1 MGLFNSAEIDLEI
14 GDNVSKHK
22 AIVNCILALFITAVL
37 KPLWA
42 QTDKPLLAG
51 VAGPAISLTY
61 AFVTQ
66 DIGLWK
72 KHRLDARVIVFESGS
87 ILAQVARAGDVKF
100 AINSGP
106 TTIAARTQGADSVII
121 AAMVNTLPYSLVVAK
136 GITKWS
142 ELKGKKIAISRFGS
156 GTDTAIR
163 LVCKKFGLDPAKDI
177 VIIQGGTQPSR
188 LQALAAGAIDGTLVS
203 PPLDLTAKKQ
213 GYPILVNIAD
223 LGIPYPQLVIETTD
237 RINRENPQ
245 AVKSFLKGFIEGVY
259 YVATHKEE
267 TKKIITKYLKTA
279 DAEILEATYQSF
291 MQVTDYSGNPNI
303 EGVRNAIDEVAQRVP
318 AARTK
323 KPEEFIDTRFLKEL
337 EKEGFFKELQRKS

>member
-1 MGLFNSAEIDLEI
+1 MT
-14 GDNVSKHK
+14 KH
-22 AIVNCILALFITAVL
+22 L
-37 KPLWA
+37 KPSVICIAAIFTFVSLKPVWA
-42 QTDKPLLAG
+42 QTNKSLLAG

-66 DIGLWK
+66 DVGLWK
-72 KHRLDARVIVFESGS
+72 KHGLDARVIVFEAGS
-87 ILAQVARAGDVKF
+87 TLAQVARSGDVKF

-142 ELKGKKIAISRFGS
+142 DLKGKRIAISRFGS

-177 VIIQGGTQPSR
+177 IILQGGTQPSR

-213 GYPILVNIAD
+213 GYSILVNIAD

-237 RINRENPQ
+237 RFNRENPD
-245 AVKSFLKGFIEGVY
+245 AVKSLLKGFIEGVH
-259 YVATHKEE
+259 YVAAHKEV

-279 DAEILEATYQSF
+279 DPEILEATYQSF
-291 MQVTDYSGNPNI
+291 LQVTYYSANPNT
-303 EGVRNAIDEVAQRVP
+303 EGVRNSIDEVALRVP
-318 AARTK
+318 AARSK
-323 KPEEFIDTRFLKEL
+323 KPEDFIDTRFLKEL
-337 EKEGFFKELQRKS
+337 EKEGFFRQFQRKI

>member
-1 MGLFNSAEIDLEI
+1 MKWRHRVIKPNNPSLIC
-14 GDNVSKHK
+14 
-22 AIVNCILALFITAVL
+22 IVAVL
-37 KPLWA
+37 TFLSLKPVWA
-42 QTDKPLLAG
+42 QTDKSLLAG

-61 AFVTQ
+61 AFVAQ
-66 DIGLWK
+66 DAGLWK
-72 KHRLDARVIVFESGS
+72 KHGLDTRVIVFEAGS
-87 ILAQVARAGDVKF
+87 TLAQVARSGDVKF
-100 AINSGP
+100 AINSGRRRLRRAP
-106 TTIAARTQGADSVII
+106 KGADSVII
-121 AAMVNTLPYSLVVAK
+121 AATVNTLPYSLVVAK

-142 ELKGKKIAISRFGS
+142 DLKGKKIAISRFGS

-177 VIIQGGTQPSR
+177 VILQGGTQPSR

-213 GYPILVNIAD
+213 GYPILVNIAE

-237 RINRENPQ
+237 RFNRENPH
-245 AVKSFLKGFIEGVY
+245 AVKSFLKGFIEGVH

-279 DAEILEATYQSF
+279 DPEILEATYQSF
-291 MQVTDYSGNPNI
+291 IQVTDYSGNPNI

-318 AARTK
+318 AARSK
-323 KPEEFIDTRFLKEL
+323 KPEDFIDTRFLREL
-337 EKEGFFKELQRKS
+337 EKEGFFKQLQRKS

>member
-1 MGLFNSAEIDLEI
+1 MIKQLKLSVL
-14 GDNVSKHK
+14 
-22 AIVNCILALFITAVL
+22 CILAVL
-37 KPLWA
+37 TFLSSKPLWA
-42 QTDKPLLAG
+42 QTSKSLLAG

-61 AFVTQ
+61 AFVAQ
-66 DIGLWK
+66 DAGLWK
-72 KHRLDARVIVFESGS
+72 KHGLDARVIVFEAGS
-87 ILAQVARAGDVKF
+87 TLAQVARSGDVKF

-106 TTIAARTQGADSVII
+106 TTIAARTQGSDSVII

-142 ELKGKKIAISRFGS
+142 DLKGKKIAISRFGS

-163 LVCKKFGLDPAKDI
+163 LVCKKFGLDPAKDL
-177 VIIQGGTQPSR
+177 VILQGGTQPSR

-213 GYPILVNIAD
+213 GFPILVNIAE

-237 RINRENPQ
+237 RYNRENPHG
-245 AVKSFLKGFIEGVY
+245 VKSFLKGFIEGIH

-267 TKKIITKYLKTA
+267 TKKIITKYLKTT
-279 DAEILEATYQSF
+279 DPEILEATYQSF

-303 EGVRNAIDEVAQRVP
+303 EGLRNAIDEVAQRVP
-318 AARTK
+318 AARSK
-323 KPEEFIDTRFLKEL
+323 KPEDFIDTRFLKEL
-337 EKEGFFKELQRKS
+337 EKEGFFKQLQQKS

>member
-1 MGLFNSAEIDLEI
+1 VN
-14 GDNVSKHK
+14 KHR
-22 AIVNCILALFITAVL
+22 AIVTCIAGLLITTVL

-42 QTDKPLLAG
+42 QTDKPFLAG

-61 AFVTQ
+61 AFVAQ

-72 KHRLDARVIVFESGS
+72 KHRLDARVIIFESGS

-100 AINSGP
+100 AVNSGP

-163 LVCKKFGLDPAKDI
+163 LLCKKFGLDPAKDI
-177 VIIQGGTQPSR
+177 VILQGGTQPSR

-223 LGIPYPQLVIETTD
+223 LGIPYPQLVVETTD
-237 RINRENPQ
+237 RFNRENPQ
-245 AVKSFLKGFIEGVY
+245 AVKSFLKGFIEAVY

-279 DAEILEATYQSF
+279 DREILEATYLSF
-291 MQVTDYSGNPNI
+291 IQVTDYSGYPNM

-318 AARTK
+318 AAKTK

-337 EKEGFFKELQRKS
+337 ETEGFFNELQRKS

>member
-1 MGLFNSAEIDLEI
+1 MI
-14 GDNVSKHK
+14 KHNNPSFIC
-22 AIVNCILALFITAVL
+22 IVAVL
-37 KPLWA
+37 TFLSLKPVWA
-42 QTDKPLLAG
+42 QTDRSLLAG

-61 AFVTQ
+61 AFVAQ
-66 DIGLWK
+66 DVGLWK
-72 KHRLDARVIVFESGS
+72 KHGLDARVIVFEAGS
-87 ILAQVARAGDVKF
+87 TLAQVARSGDVKF

-142 ELKGKKIAISRFGS
+142 DLKGKKIAISRFGS

-177 VIIQGGTQPSR
+177 IILQGGTQPSR

-213 GYPILVNIAD
+213 GYPILVNIAE

-237 RINRENPQ
+237 RFNRENPQ
-245 AVKSFLKGFIEGVY
+245 AVKNFLKGFIEGIH

-279 DAEILEATYQSF
+279 DPEILEATYQSF

-303 EGVRNAIDEVAQRVP
+303 EGLRNAIDEVAQRVP
-318 AARTK
+318 AARSK
-323 KPEEFIDTRFLKEL
+323 KPEDFIDTRFLREL
-337 EKEGFFKELQRKS
+337 DREGFFKQLQRKN

>member
-1 MGLFNSAEIDLEI
+1 MKWRHRVI
-14 GDNVSKHK
+14 KHPNQSIIC
-22 AIVNCILALFITAVL
+22 IVAALTFSFL
-37 KPLWA
+37 KPVWA
-42 QTDKPLLAG
+42 QTNKSLLAG

-66 DIGLWK
+66 DVALWE
-72 KHRLDARVIVFESGS
+72 KHGLDARVVVFEAGS
-87 ILAQVARAGDVKF
+87 TLAQVARSGDVKF

-142 ELKGKKIAISRFGS
+142 DLKGKKIAISRFGS

-177 VIIQGGTQPSR
+177 IILQGGTQPSR

-213 GYPILVNIAD
+213 GYPILVNIAE

-237 RINRENPQ
+237 RFNRESPQ
-245 AVKSFLKGFIEGVY
+245 AVRSFLKGFIEGVH

-267 TKKIITKYLKTA
+267 TKKIITN
-279 DAEILEATYQSF
+279 ILE
-291 MQVTDYSGNPNI
+291 DRGSGNSRSNLSKFSSSD
-303 EGVRNAIDEVAQRVP
+303 R
-318 AARTK
+318 
-323 KPEEFIDTRFLKEL
+323 
-337 EKEGFFKELQRKS
+337 LQRQPQC

>member
-1 MGLFNSAEIDLEI
+1 MI
-14 GDNVSKHK
+14 KHHNQSV
-22 AIVNCILALFITAVL
+22 IFFVAVL
-37 KPLWA
+37 TFLFLKPVWA
-42 QTDKPLLAG
+42 QTDKSLLAG

-66 DIGLWK
+66 DVGLWK
-72 KHRLDARVIVFESGS
+72 KHGLDARVVIFEAGS
-87 ILAQVARAGDVKF
+87 TLAQVARSGDVKF

-106 TTIAARTQGADSVII
+106 TTIASRTQGADSVII

-142 ELKGKKIAISRFGS
+142 DLKGKKIAISRFGS

-163 LVCKKFGLDPAKDI
+163 LVCKKFGLDPAKDL
-177 VIIQGGTQPSR
+177 IILQGGTQPSR

-203 PPLDLTAKKQ
+203 PPLDFTAKKQ
-213 GYPILVNIAD
+213 GYPILVNIAE
-223 LGIPYPQLVIETTD
+223 LGIPYPQLIIETTD
-237 RINRENPQ
+237 RFNRENPH
-245 AVKSFLKGFIEGVY
+245 AVKSFLKGFLEGVH

-279 DAEILEATYQSF
+279 DPEILEATYQSF

-303 EGVRNAIDEVAQRVP
+303 EGLRNAIDEVAQRVP
-318 AARTK
+318 AARSK
-323 KPEEFIDTRFLKEL
+323 KPEDFIDTRFLREL
-337 EKEGFFKELQRKS
+337 DKEGFFKQLQRKS

>member
-1 MGLFNSAEIDLEI
+1 M
-14 GDNVSKHK
+14 SKHK
-22 AIVNCILALFITAVL
+22 LGTICALAVL
-37 KPLWA
+37 IALSCKPSPA
-42 QTDKPLLAG
+42 QADKPLMTG

-61 AFVTQ
+61 AFVAQ
-66 DIGLWK
+66 DVGLWK
-72 KHRLDARVIVFESGS
+72 KYGLDARVIVFEAGS
-87 ILAQVARAGDVKF
+87 TLAQVARSGDVKF

-121 AAMVNTLPYSLVVAK
+121 AVAVNTLPYSLVVAK

-142 ELKGKKIAISRFGS
+142 DLKGKKIAISRFGS

-163 LVCKKFGLDPAKDI
+163 LVCKNFGLDPAKDI
-177 VIIQGGTQPSR
+177 VILQGGTQPSR

-237 RINRENPQ
+237 RFNRENPH
-245 AVKSFLKGFIEGVY
+245 AVKRFLKGFLEGVH

-267 TKKIITKYLKTA
+267 TKKIITKYLKTS
-279 DAEILEATYQSF
+279 DPEILEATYQSF
-291 MQVTDYSGNPNI
+291 MQVTDYSANPNM
-303 EGVRNAIDEVAQRVP
+303 EGIRNAIDEVAQRVP
-318 AARTK
+318 AARSK
-323 KPEEFIDTRFLKEL
+323 KPEDFIDTRFLREL
-337 EKEGFFKELQRKS
+337 EKEGFFKQLQQKS

>member
-1 MGLFNSAEIDLEI
+1 MTKRILP
-14 GDNVSKHK
+14 
-22 AIVNCILALFITAVL
+22 IVYAVALLLTAQPV
-37 KPLWA
+37 WA
-42 QTDKPLLAG
+42 QGDKSFFTG

-61 AFVTQ
+61 AFVAQ
-66 DIGLWK
+66 DAGMWK
-72 KHRLDARVIVFESGS
+72 KHGLDTKVIVFEAGS
-87 ILAQVARAGDVKF
+87 TLAQVARSGDVKF

-121 AAMVNTLPYSLVVAK
+121 AAAVNTLPYSLVTAK

-142 ELKGKKIAISRFGS
+142 DLKGKKVAISRFGS

-163 LVCKKFGLDPAKDI
+163 LVCKRFGLDPAKDL
-177 VIIQGGTQPSR
+177 VILQGGTQPSR
-188 LQALAAGAIDGTLVS
+188 LQALAAGAIDATLVS

-237 RINRENPQ
+237 RFNRENPV
-245 AVKSFLKGFIEGVY
+245 AVKNFLKGFIEGVH

-267 TKKIITKYLKTA
+267 TKRIITKYLKTA
-279 DAEILEATYQSF
+279 DPEILEATYQSF
-291 MQVTDYSGNPNI
+291 MQVTDYSGSPNL

-318 AARTK
+318 AAKTK
-323 KPEEFIDTRFLKEL
+323 KPEDFIETRFLREL
-337 EKEGFFKELQRKS
+337 DKEGFFKQFQRKS

>member
-1 MGLFNSAEIDLEI
+1 VN
-14 GDNVSKHK
+14 KHQ
-22 AIVNCILALFITAVL
+22 AIVTCIAGLLITTVL

-51 VAGPAISLTY
+51 AAGPAISLTY
-61 AFVTQ
+61 AFVAQ

-72 KHRLDARVIVFESGS
+72 KHRLDARVIIFESGS

-106 TTIAARTQGADSVII
+106 TTIAARTQGADSVIV
-121 AAMVNTLPYSLVVAK
+121 AALVNTLPYSLVVAK
-136 GITKWS
+136 GITRWS
-142 ELKGKKIAISRFGS
+142 DLKGKKIAISRFGS

-163 LVCKKFGLDPAKDI
+163 LLCKKFGLDPAKDI
-177 VIIQGGTQPSR
+177 IILQGGTQPSR

-223 LGIPYPQLVIETTD
+223 LGIPYPQLVVETSD
-237 RINRENPQ
+237 RFNRENPQ
-245 AVKSFLKGFIEGVY
+245 AVKSFLKGFIEAVY

-279 DAEILEATYQSF
+279 DREILEATYLSF
-291 MQVTDYSGNPNI
+291 MQVTDYSGYPNM

-318 AARTK
+318 AAKTK

-337 EKEGFFKELQRKS
+337 ETEGFFKELQRKS